1 MTVRRILAIPLI
13 FWALGFIWFTVALP
27 QPAPQSRTDA
37 IVVPTGSGGR
47 IQRGLEMLQVGA
59 AEQMLVTGVDTSVQ
73 PGEFVTQFDVPQ
85 RVMDCCVTLGF
96 SALDTRGNARE
107 TAEWLAE
114 RNYTSLRLVTADW
127 HMRRAVAELQDQLP
141 DDVEILRDAVRS
153 QPSFGTLFIEYHKLI
168 AVKTLQVLG

>member
-1 MTVRRILAIPLI
+1 MTMRRLLAVPLVI
-13 FWALGFIWFTVALP
+13 WALGFIWFAVALP
-27 QPAPQSRTDA
+27 QPAAQSRTDA

-47 IQRGLEMLQVGA
+47 IQRGLEMLQTGA
-59 AEQMLVTGVDTSVQ
+59 AEQMLVTGVDASVQ
-73 PGEFVTQFDVPQ
+73 PGEFVAQFAVPE

-107 TAEWLAE
+107 TAQWLAE

-127 HMRRAVAELQDQLP
+127 HMRRAAAELQDQLP
-141 DDVEILRDAVRS
+141 DDVRVVRDAVHS
-153 QPSFGTLFIEYHKLI
+153 QPSLGTLFIEYHKLI